1 MSRHS
6 ALRTSSGLTRPR
18 LHNRRRPTLLALTL
32 IMLFAVAVAVAGAD
46 AENDPLVLVFYEE
59 GCPSCELVE
68 ELIAALAPDLP
79 ASSIRRY
86 EISEPESFELLTRLA
101 AAFEVE
107 FETVPV
113 VFVGEEAVIG
123 AGRAAEFALRAA
135 IGDCVSPG
143 CPSPLDQIRPPSV
156 PWSEVLRLG
165 AFIGLLILLVILQPL

>member
-1 MSRHS
+1 MSRVPG
-6 ALRTSSGLTRPR
+6 LRSLIARAGASPR
-18 LHNRRRPTLLALTL
+18 GTPLRGPTLLALSL
-32 IMLFAVAVAVAGAD
+32 ILLFTVAVSGAD
-46 AENDPLVLVFYEE
+46 AETDPLVLVFYEE

-113 VFVGEEAVIG
+113 VFVGEEAILG

-143 CPSPLDQIRPPSV
+143 CPSPLDRIRPPSF

-165 AFIGLLILLVILQPL
+165 AFIGLLIFLVALQPL